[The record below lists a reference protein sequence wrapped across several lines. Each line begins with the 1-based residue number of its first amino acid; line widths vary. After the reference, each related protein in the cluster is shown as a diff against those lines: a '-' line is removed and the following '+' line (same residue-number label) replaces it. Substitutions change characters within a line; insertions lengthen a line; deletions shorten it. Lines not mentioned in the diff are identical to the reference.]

1 MEFYQKAYH
10 LLFNGITDALEAMDR
25 QNFGQA
31 GELLRRA
38 QQEAEE
44 LYLSAG
50 DAAEETPPGPE
61 E

>member
-10 LLFNGITDALEAMDR
+10 LLFNGITDALEAMEK

-44 LYLSAG
+44 LYFAAG
-50 DAAEETPPGPE
+50 ENGVADSE
-61 E
+61 